1 MAPGSHHTTTYN
13 EPENQ
18 LMPVLANTTNRLPL
32 QETSGNIR
40 SPVHKRKFTE
50 EEPTS
55 TEGGGVDSSNS
66 LQQPPAKLHGTRL
79 RLEVVKRNLQP
90 EKRPQ
95 ESQDQHQHQHQLHQN
110 HEQEHSKG
118 KSRLQGADLYHW
130 QQQWKR
136 IMKESVVYFDGV
148 ADLKSHLVEEAE
160 YKRAYKA
167 LKEIG
172 CTITPFYDGSVTII
186 VSRRL
191 YSQSKAYSQSDIF
204 YYASKLKAKVWDY
217 TKVFR
222 FLKNL
227 GVLDER
233 LNHSLNESKPRLSS
247 LLKEEKIFG
256 STDKDPNAKREDFH
270 YLDKNFLF
278 VYDLSQ
284 QVRPIAVRE
293 WVPGA
298 SYPTIY
304 LTLDGK
310 CPFIPDTLENSER
323 KRLRRQ
329 QRFEAAKEYRLIL
342 KRASEEIVSHSKK
355 LFNSPSKSNNDD
367 ERGMKNL
374 KNKLSEEENEMQ
386 IDTTTVDDYDNNNEN
401 DHSTTREYIT
411 AQDEE
416 ESSNKVA
423 ELLSLRRPPALVRNS
438 SCVQPS
444 QRFFDVAASG
454 FNGASNAMSFSMDST
469 LNSAA
474 NQGGNGLGP
483 TMSQVSSRNFN
494 NLKRRIVIKRQQL
507 EKKQAQLDSS
517 ERDSKPGYCENCRVK
532 YDCFAD
538 HIKSNRH
545 RNFACDDRNFKDI
558 DKLIRILNEN
568 KSLGQVVS
576 NGDFNY
582 A

>member
-1 MAPGSHHTTTYN
+1 MENMAPASHHHHPYN

-18 LMPVLANTTNRLPL
+18 RMPVLGTTTNRLPL

-40 SPVHKRKFTE
+40 SPVHKRKLTE
-50 EEPTS
+50 EDAAS
-55 TEGGGVDSSNS
+55 TEGSAAAAAAS
-66 LQQPPAKLHGTRL
+66 LQPPAKLHSSRM
-79 RLEVVKRNLQP
+79 RLEAVKRTLHL
-90 EKRPQ
+90 EHQ
-95 ESQDQHQHQHQLHQN
+95 ESQEPLQSQDL
-110 HEQEHSKG
+110 EHHTKG

-130 QQQWKR
+130 QQQWRR
-136 IMKESVVYFDGV
+136 IMKESVVYFDNV
-148 ADLKSHLVEEAE
+148 ADLKGHLVEEIE

-172 CTITPFYDGSVTII
+172 CSITPFYDGSVTII
-186 VSRRL
+186 VSRRP
-191 YSQSKAYSQSDIF
+191 YSQTKVYPQADIF
-204 YYASKLKAKVWDY
+204 YYACKLKAKVWDY

-227 GVLDER
+227 GVLDEK
-233 LNHSLNESKPRLSS
+233 LSHNALESKPRLSS

-270 YLDKNFLF
+270 YLDKNFLY

-293 WVPGA
+293 WTSGA
-298 SYPTIY
+298 NYPTVY

-323 KRLRRQ
+323 KKLRRQ

-342 KRASEEIVSHSKK
+342 KRASEEIVSHSKE
-355 LFNSPSKSNNDD
+355 LLSLHSNGVHKSSD
-367 ERGMKNL
+367 EQQNMNVLNAEGTDK
-374 KNKLSEEENEMQ
+374 ENEMQ
-386 IDTTTVDDYDNNNEN
+386 FDANTDDSANDL
-401 DHSTTREYIT
+401 DHSTTRGYIT
-411 AQDEE
+411 AQDDD
-416 ESSNKVA
+416 ESDNKVA
-423 ELLSLRRPPALVRNS
+423 ELIKRTIRKPPALSRNS

-454 FNGASNAMSFSMDST
+454 FNGASNAMSFSMDSA

-494 NLKRRIVIKRQQL
+494 NLKRRIVIKRQRM
-507 EKKQAQLDSS
+507 EKTQAQLDTS

-532 YDCFAD
+532 YDCFDD

-558 DKLIRILNEN
+558 DKLIRVLNEN